1 MLGVWGN
8 GDLVLNGYRV
18 SALQDDKTSED
29 GWCWQLYETVWVY
42 LTQLDSIFLMGRIVN
57 GMLSVFTT
65 ILKMEKE
72 GKLNKLSR

>member
-29 GWCWQLYETVWVY
+29 GWCWQLYETVWVH

-72 GKLNKLSR
+72 GKLNRLSC

>member
-29 GWCWQLYETVWVY
+29 GWCWQLYEMVWVY

-72 GKLNKLSR
+72 GKLNKLSC